1 MATLSIEEL
10 TSCIMSFM
18 ILAGGLDRSTAVLT
32 ANYNDLLTEVD
43 LNFRTWIQG
52 LVKGF
57 KVKERKGNTK

>member
-1 MATLSIEEL
+1 MATLSIKKL

-18 ILAGGLDRSTAVLT
+18 ILAGGLGRSTAVLT